1 MTTLH
6 CRMSVVEVL
15 LSLPARRYDS
25 AGNRRSYGPVSV
37 CLCRPMSSG
46 VLLKIKVG
54 IRKGAWRRS
63 RRYPVYLWSLRW
75 VYAVKKTRRL
85 VYGVYPR
92 IPPPQYT
99 TAYVDVSVYYKSVFY
114 SKRVPVDGLIWFWQ
128 GGFFQPVLHW
138 VIRKFMYLPKQVY
151 FPLGH
156 FPKLRSLKMSPRQI
170 DGRNV
175 LST

>member
-1 MTTLH
+1 MLSWRMTMTTLH

-46 VLLKIKVG
+46 VLLKMELG

-63 RRYPVYLWSLRW
+63 WRYPVYLWSLRR

-85 VYGVYPR
+85 VYGR
-92 IPPPQYT
+92 CIPAYTPPIHHCLRRSVCLLQIRFLFKKGAGGWFDLVLAGRLLSASITLSYKEIH
-99 TAYVDVSVYYKSVFY
+99 VSTKTSV
-114 SKRVPVDGLIWFWQ
+114 
-128 GGFFQPVLHW
+128 
-138 VIRKFMYLPKQVY
+138 LPSGT
-151 FPLGH
+151 F
-156 FPKLRSLKMSPRQI
+156 S
-170 DGRNV
+170 
-175 LST
+175 

>member
-46 VLLKIKVG
+46 VLLKMELG

-63 RRYPVYLWSLRW
+63 WRYPVYLWSLRW
-75 VYAVKKTRRL
+75 VYAVKKPGGWYTVYTR
-85 VYGVYPR
+85 VYP
-92 IPPPQYT
+92 PPPIHHCLRRCVCLLQIRFLFKKGAGGWFDLVLAGRLLSASITLSYKEIH
-99 TAYVDVSVYYKSVFY
+99 VSTKTSV
-114 SKRVPVDGLIWFWQ
+114 
-128 GGFFQPVLHW
+128 
-138 VIRKFMYLPKQVY
+138 LPSGT
-151 FPLGH
+151 F
-156 FPKLRSLKMSPRQI
+156 S
-170 DGRNV
+170 
-175 LST
+175 